1 MRPDK
6 TKPCKADQ
14 TRKQQA
20 RSELIQTN
28 QTKAYQDQSGTDQRD
43 WATPRHRDQTKLNGL
58 LVTSKSRHIKWSSA
72 AAHDSTTQTSFPKAA
87 ANSGRINL
95 ES

>member
-1 MRPDK
+1 MRPDR
-6 TKPCKADQ
+6 TNPCMADQ

-20 RSELIQTN
+20 RSELIQAN
-28 QTKAYQDQSGTDQRD
+28 QTNAYQDQSGTDWTD
-43 WATPRHRDQTKLNGL
+43 WATPRHRDQSEIHGALF
-58 LVTSKSRHIKWSSA
+58 TSKSRHIKWYSS

-87 ANSGRINL
+87 ASSGRINL

>member
-6 TKPCKADQ
+6 TNPCMADQ

-28 QTKAYQDQSGTDQRD
+28 QTKAYQDQSRTEQTD
-43 WATPRHRDQTKLNGL
+43 WVAPRHRGQTKLNGAFFSSN
-58 LVTSKSRHIKWSSA
+58 SKHIKLSSA
-72 AAHDSTTQTSFPKAA
+72 AAHDSTTQSTFPKAA
-87 ANSGRINL
+87 ARSGRINL

>member
-6 TKPCKADQ
+6 TNPCMADQ

-28 QTKAYQDQSGTDQRD
+28 QTKAYQDQSRTDQTD
-43 WATPRHRDQTKLNGL
+43 WAAPRHRGLKLNGAFFSSN
-58 LVTSKSRHIKWSSA
+58 SKHIKWSSA
-72 AAHDSTTQTSFPKAA
+72 AAHDSTTQT
-87 ANSGRINL
+87 
-95 ES
+95 